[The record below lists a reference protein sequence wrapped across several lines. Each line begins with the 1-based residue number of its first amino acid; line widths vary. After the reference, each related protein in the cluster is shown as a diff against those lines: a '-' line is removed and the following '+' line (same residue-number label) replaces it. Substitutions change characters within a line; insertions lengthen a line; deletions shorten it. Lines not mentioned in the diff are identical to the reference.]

1 MLGIYIH
8 LPFCRRRCSY
18 CAFAISTDQS
28 QQAAYV
34 AALLQEMARSPVCA
48 SPADTVYLGG
58 GTPSLTPYGLL
69 QSVVA
74 GVRDLF
80 QVSSDAEVT
89 LEANPEDVNEDLLR
103 AWRDE
108 IGVNRLSLG
117 VQSFHDQELY
127 PLGRGHG
134 SRVAREAIALAV
146 QSGMRVSLDLI
157 LGLPYQTAESFEQSL
172 RVALGSGIAH
182 LSLYMLDLEESSP
195 LEAQV
200 RRGLATL
207 PDQEMISSCYRSA
220 MTRIARAGLRQYE
233 VSNFA
238 RPGEESRHNLKYWT
252 RQPYAGFG
260 LGAHSFDGRE
270 RFANTPEIGT
280 YIERI
285 SAGESPEV
293 FREVLGS
300 LEETR
305 ESIFLGLRQVRGMR
319 YSELIQLRG
328 EEATEWVSRG
338 LSEGWLRSSDDR
350 VAFTT
355 SGFLLSNDYLSQL
368 F

>member
-18 CAFAISTDQS
+18 CAFAISTDQTR
-28 QQAAYV
+28 QTAYLT
-34 AALLQEMARSPVCA
+34 ALLQELERSPFCGKA
-48 SPADTVYLGG
+48 ADTLYLGG
-58 GTPSLTPYGLL
+58 GTPSLTSLELL
-69 QSVVA
+69 HRVVRRV
-74 GVRDLF
+74 GDLF
-80 QVSSDAEVT
+80 QISSDAEVS
-89 LEANPEDVNEDLLR
+89 LEANPEDVTPDLLHS
-103 AWRDE
+103 WREE

-117 VQSFHDQELY
+117 VQSFHDEELY

-134 SRVAREAIALAV
+134 SSRAREAVAMAV
-146 QSGMRVSLDLI
+146 QSLPRVSLDLI
-157 LGLPYQTAESFEQSL
+157 LGLPNQTAESFEESL
-172 RVALGSGIAH
+172 RGALRLGAGH
-182 LSLYMLDLEESSP
+182 LSLYMLDLEEGSA

-200 RRGLATL
+200 LRGSVTL
-207 PDQEMISSCYRSA
+207 PDEEMIAKCYQSA
-220 MTRIARAGLRQYE
+220 IAMMSRAGLRQYE

-238 RPGEESRHNLKYWT
+238 RPGQESRHNLKYWN

-260 LGAHSFDGRE
+260 LGAHSFDERE
-270 RFANTPEIGT
+270 RFANTRDLDDYIG
-280 YIERI
+280 RI
-285 SAGESPEV
+285 TAGQSPEA

-305 ESIFLGLRQVRGMR
+305 ESIFLGLRQAGGMR
-319 YSELIQLRG
+319 YSELIHLRG
-328 EEATEWVSRG
+328 EEATQWVSRG

-355 SGFLLSNDYLSQL
+355 SGFLLSNDYLSRL